1 MCGPGPYSYLDRCKS
16 QPKGAAMT
24 GQLSAQVAH
33 HHVMDMIHEAE
44 QHRRTH
50 AAQLDRLSG
59 RWIPFSRRSSRS
71 AIAPA
76 LATHKPC
83 N

>member
-1 MCGPGPYSYLDRCKS
+1 
-16 QPKGAAMT
+16 MT
-24 GQLSAQVAH
+24 GQLTAQLAQ

-50 AAQLDRLSG
+50 AEQLDRLSG
-59 RWIPFSRRSSRS
+59 RWIPFKPRRRRA

-76 LATHKPC
+76 LVAHDPSH
-83 N
+83 

>member
-1 MCGPGPYSYLDRCKS
+1 
-16 QPKGAAMT
+16 MT
-24 GQLSAQVAH
+24 GQLSAQVAQ

-50 AAQLDRLSG
+50 AEQLDRLSG
-59 RWIPFSRRSSRS
+59 RWIPFRSRRPRG
-71 AIAPA
+71 AVAPA
-76 LATHKPC
+76 LVTNQPC